1 MYIIGR
7 FELPQNMLNVQP
19 TMQSES
25 LHVLAEEHSS
35 TYKFI
40 KDTTFIVSFCL

>member
-25 LHVLAEEHSS
+25 LYVLAEEHSS

-40 KDTTFIVSFCL
+40 KDTIFYS